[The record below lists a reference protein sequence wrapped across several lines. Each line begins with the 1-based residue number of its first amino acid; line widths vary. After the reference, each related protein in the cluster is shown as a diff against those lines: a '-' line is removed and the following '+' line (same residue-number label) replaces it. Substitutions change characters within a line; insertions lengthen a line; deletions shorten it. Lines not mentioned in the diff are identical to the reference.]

1 MTSTSVRTVVFVHC
15 LALFLAITL
24 SGCAFGTRHVLLTYQ
39 PLRPPGSPKGV
50 TIFIAPFEDRRQT
63 PQLVGHVL
71 NGYGWKTAKIKTRN
85 EVSQWVHDALAAE
98 LRNTGYDVAVNGTPE
113 AAMVSGKV
121 LHVDCT
127 SYWTYEGTV
136 NLEIEV
142 RRGHNVLLQK
152 TYLGE
157 ADRGLVLAL
166 RAKSYGA
173 VLEEALQV
181 TLGKAVNDLEGVLA
195 KGGQ

>member
-1 MTSTSVRTVVFVHC
+1 MRKIVFAVGLC
-15 LALFLAITL
+15 VML

-85 EVSQWVHDALAAE
+85 EVSQWIHDALAAE
-98 LRNTGYDVAVNGTPE
+98 LRNTGYDVVVNETPE
-113 AAMVSGKV
+113 IATISGKV
-121 LHVDCT
+121 LHVDCS

-136 NLEIEV
+136 NIEIEV
-142 RRGHNVLLQK
+142 RRGNEVLLQR

-157 ADRGLVLAL
+157 AEQGLVVAL
-166 RAKSYGA
+166 RAKSYGR
-173 VLEEALQV
+173 VLEAALQV
-181 TLGKAVNDLEGVLA
+181 TLGKAVNDLEGVLT